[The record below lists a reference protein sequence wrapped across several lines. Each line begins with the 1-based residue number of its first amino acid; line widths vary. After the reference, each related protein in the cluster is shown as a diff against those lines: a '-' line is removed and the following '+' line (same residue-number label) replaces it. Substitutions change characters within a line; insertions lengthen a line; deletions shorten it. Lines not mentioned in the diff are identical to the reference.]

1 MTERLET
8 LKYTFSVEGET
19 ERWYLEWLQNQ
30 VNSCSERKRN
40 VSILGRVCQNPMKF
54 AKTVNSK
61 STPSAVHLCDM
72 ESNEKEYEIR
82 FRSVLDELKTAN
94 REKGIEYTLGYSNL
108 TFELWMILHRKNC
121 NAPINDRHQYL
132 ENINQVFG
140 ERFRSLTEY
149 KREKDFKR
157 CLSKLQLR
165 DVFEAVKRAELIVER
180 KKKRNEG
187 DEVSYRGF
195 RYYRN
200 NPSLSIHESIG
211 KILTESGLTESKVTV

>member
-1 MTERLET
+1 
-8 LKYTFSVEGET
+8 
-19 ERWYLEWLQNQ
+19 
-30 VNSCSERKRN
+30 
-40 VSILGRVCQNPMKF
+40 
-54 AKTVNSK
+54 
-61 STPSAVHLCDM
+61 
-72 ESNEKEYEIR
+72 
-82 FRSVLDELKTAN
+82 
-94 REKGIEYTLGYSNL
+94 
-108 TFELWMILHRKNC
+108 MILHRKNC

-157 CLSKLQLR
+157 CLSKLQLC